1 MLDLFHAF
9 IEYAKKN
16 KNNKSI
22 FGKHNMQ
29 IYDLSSM

>member
-9 IEYAKKN
+9 IEYAKK
-16 KNNKSI
+16 KKKSI

-29 IYDLSSM
+29 IDDLSSM

>member
-9 IEYAKKN
+9 IEYAKK
-16 KNNKSI
+16 KKKKSI

>member
-9 IEYAKKN
+9 IEYAKK

>member
-9 IEYAKKN
+9 IEYAKK
-16 KNNKSI
+16 KKSI